1 MTDRGIQA
9 PLAAGYHG
17 LSSAFREMKPRLLHV
32 WVLWAF
38 AVAQPIYDVLRKS
51 AEFFVAH
58 EASRFDLILLTLT
71 LSALLPAV
79 IAAVIWAI
87 GRVSAKAANAAMLAA
102 VAIFVALIAMQGL
115 RAAGSFGSAP
125 TFAAAALA
133 GIAAAWI
140 YARFDGVR
148 QVLTVVSP
156 AIVIFPV
163 LFLLNGDMRALMRPS
178 GGEALPGVEIRGD
191 TPVVMV
197 VFDQLPL
204 VSLLGADEQVDAV
217 AFPSFAALQRDAL
230 WFRNATTVADLTGW
244 ALPAILS
251 GEYPVEGRLPV
262 TGDHPR
268 NLFTTLGSGY
278 TMKVVEPITQLCPEA
293 LCPRESDPRAVKQL
307 SMISDLSIVYPR
319 IFLPPAIAASL
330 PPLTDNWRDFAQN
343 QDWRRRWVR
352 QRDRDR
358 RLPPQELIQGISRD
372 DPASTLYFMHVL
384 LPHEPYIYMKGGV
397 QFTDE
402 TMLPG
407 LREGRWSGDA
417 WTAAQAYQ
425 QHLLQLQYVDTILG
439 QLVARLKEQGLYDRA
454 LLVVT
459 SDHGV
464 AFTPRRPFKAIM
476 DSTVPSIVPVP
487 LFIKR
492 PFSRGGAISDR
503 NVQSVDVLPT
513 IADILGFTLPWTPAG
528 VSAVGG
534 APEPAEKT
542 LFYNGA
548 RNRRTLPASMRA
560 LVTDFVGRKLALFGP
575 STPGG
580 HWQPLDSPSAGII
593 DRPVAELTAG
603 ARSTLR
609 LRLND
614 RFRFDDVKLDSGFV
628 PARITGQVMGARGA
642 AERWPLAIAING
654 VVRATTWSGASA
666 TAVPGGWAAVVSPA
680 SLSPGRNAVEI
691 YVIDT
696 SSGAAVLQPALGSRA
711 RPADLN
717 LASGEAIDWGI
728 ETEGLH
734 EFEDGPAPLRWTNG
748 EARIVTELADGAAPR
763 ELRIALTPHTRPTPL
778 RIVIN
783 GCTLFDGV
791 VPGGAW
797 ERTFDLGSCG
807 ADLFPEGDAVI
818 EIRSRTF
825 QPPGGDMR
833 TLGVPLASVLLQGGG

>member
-1 MTDRGIQA
+1 MQ
-9 PLAAGYHG
+9 
-17 LSSAFREMKPRLLHV
+17 PRLLHV

-58 EASRFDLILLTLT
+58 EAGRLDLILFTLT
-71 LSALLPAV
+71 LSALLPAIV
-79 IAAVIWAI
+79 TAVIWAI
-87 GRVSAKAANAAMLAA
+87 GRVSTKAATAAMLAA

-115 RAAGSFGSAP
+115 RAAGGFGIAA

-133 GIAAAWI
+133 GVAGAWL

-148 QVLTVVSP
+148 QVLTAVSP

-163 LFLLNGDMRALMRPS
+163 LFLLNGNMRALMRPS
-178 GGEALPGVEIRGD
+178 GGGSLQGVEVRGD

-204 VSLLGADEQVDAV
+204 VSLLAADEQVDAV

-244 ALPAILS
+244 ALPAIVS
-251 GEYPVEGRLPV
+251 GEYPVAGRLPV

-268 NLFTTLGSGY
+268 NLFTALGSGY
-278 TMKVVEPITQLCPEA
+278 AMEVVEPITQLCPEA
-293 LCPRESDPRAVKQL
+293 LCPRDSDPRAVKQL

-330 PPLTDNWRDFAQN
+330 PPLTDNWRGFAQD
-343 QDWRRRWVR
+343 QDWRQRWVR

-358 RLPPQELIQGISRD
+358 RLPPQEFIESISRD
-372 DPASTLYFMHVL
+372 DAASTLYFMHVL
-384 LPHEPYIYMKGGV
+384 LPHEPYIYLKDGT

-402 TMLPG
+402 TTLPG

-417 WTAAQAYQ
+417 WMAAQGYQ
-425 QHLLQLQYVDTILG
+425 QHLLQVQYVDTILG

-487 LFIKR
+487 LFIKL
-492 PFSRGGAISDR
+492 PFSRGGEISDR
-503 NVQSVDVLPT
+503 NVQAVDVLPT
-513 IADILGFTLPWTPAG
+513 IADVLDVTLPWTPAG
-528 VSAVGG
+528 VSAIGS
-534 APEPAEKT
+534 APAPGDKT

-548 RNRRTLPASMRA
+548 RNQRTLPASMRA

-575 STPGG
+575 STPDG
-580 HWQPLDSPSAGII
+580 HWQPIASPSAELI
-593 DRPVAELTAG
+593 DRPVTELAVAE
-603 ARSTLR
+603 RSTLR

-614 RFRFDDVKLDSGFV
+614 RYRFDDVKADSRFV
-628 PARITGQVMGARGA
+628 PARLTGEVMGDRGA
-642 AERWPLAIAING
+642 AQRWPLAIAING
-654 VVRATTWSGASA
+654 IVRATTWSAAGGTSPA
-666 TAVPGGWAAVVSPA
+666 GGWTAVVSPA
-680 SLSPGRNAVEI
+680 SIAAGRNAVEI
-691 YVIDT
+691 YVIEARD
-696 SSGAAVLQPALGSRA
+696 GATVLRPALRSLA

-717 LASGEAIDWGI
+717 LAGGDAIDWGV

-734 EFEDGPAPLRWTNG
+734 EFEDGPTPLRWTNG
-748 EARIVTELADGAAPR
+748 DARIVAEVAEGAVPR
-763 ELRIALTPHTRPTPL
+763 ALRIALTPHTRPTPL
-778 RIVIN
+778 RVVIN
-783 GCTLFDGV
+783 GCTLFDGAV
-791 VPGGAW
+791 AAGAW

-807 ADLFPEGDAVI
+807 ADLFPGSDAVI
-818 EIRSRTF
+818 EIRSQTF
-825 QPPGGDMR
+825 QPPDGDTR
-833 TLGVPLASVLLQGGG
+833 RLGVPLAGVQLIGSRLPG